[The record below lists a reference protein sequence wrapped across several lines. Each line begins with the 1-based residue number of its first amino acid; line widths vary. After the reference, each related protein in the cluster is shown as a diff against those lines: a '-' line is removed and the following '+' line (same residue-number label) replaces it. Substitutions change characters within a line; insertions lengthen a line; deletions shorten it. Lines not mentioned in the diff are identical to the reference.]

1 MKIDQSNLEKHFAP
15 YILKCRSGDW
25 EHAKRVVKWIQK
37 LGEDHPNY
45 DLLIVAGYIHDIGW
59 SGLVPKDNK
68 LSRDELLKIQ
78 PDADKQ
84 TETLVKEATGFL
96 NLTETEL
103 DTVLRLIKATETY
116 VSTQPDEEIM
126 VDSDN
131 LSKTDPNHIKEKYAP
146 TDWMSICDLF
156 EEKLPQRI
164 KTREGKKLFVP
175 LLKELRTQLQQE
187 QQGANK

>member
-1 MKIDQSNLEKHFAP
+1 MKINRVNLEDHFEP
-15 YILKCRSGDW
+15 YILKCRPGDW
-25 EHAKRVVKWIQK
+25 EHAKRVVGWIQK

-45 DLLIVAGYIHDIGW
+45 DLLIIAGYIHDIGW
-59 SGLVPKDNK
+59 SGLVPKNKK
-68 LSRDELLKIQ
+68 LSRDALLKIQ

-84 TETLVKEATGFL
+84 TETLVREATMFL
-96 NLTETEL
+96 NLTIAEL

-116 VSTQPDEEIM
+116 ISTQPDEEIM

-146 TDWMSICDLF
+146 SDWMSICDLF

-164 KTREGKKLFVP
+164 KTEKGKKLFVP
-175 LLKELRTQLQQE
+175 LLKKLRVKLQSDRV
-187 QQGANK
+187 